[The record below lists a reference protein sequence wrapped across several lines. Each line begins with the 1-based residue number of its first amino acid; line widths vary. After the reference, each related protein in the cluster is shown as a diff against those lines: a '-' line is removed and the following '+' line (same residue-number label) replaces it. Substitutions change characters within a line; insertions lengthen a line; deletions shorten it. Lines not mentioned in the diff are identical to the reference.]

1 MCVVGKYVCSLH
13 NNLLLLFQIGH
24 LVFYS
29 LEKWDS
35 CTIYRHSM
43 GIRQLFMDIEGTK
56 VIFIDDH
63 SQGYVFL
70 PVVEEAL
77 LIPDIPKQCL
87 GCLWD
92 LTQPNI
98 FISYDARIVNTHV
111 FVRHS
116 VQGTHTLMVGESK
129 LNPGQFPL
137 LLCGGEM
144 ALHIDGGQYA
154 TQSLSTHVVNPSNSQ
169 AANLQM
175 LLKLRNYDEAY
186 KLCKQ
191 MNQSSAW
198 REFGEQAISDLE
210 PDIGNTNFLSFRFEI
225 KTPCICSNSS
235 LPSAW

>member
-1 MCVVGKYVCSLH
+1 
-13 NNLLLLFQIGH
+13 
-24 LVFYS
+24 
-29 LEKWDS
+29 
-35 CTIYRHSM
+35 
-43 GIRQLFMDIEGTK
+43 
-56 VIFIDDH
+56 
-63 SQGYVFL
+63 
-70 PVVEEAL
+70 
-77 LIPDIPKQCL
+77 
-87 GCLWD
+87 
-92 LTQPNI
+92 
-98 FISYDARIVNTHV
+98 
-111 FVRHS
+111 
-116 VQGTHTLMVGESK
+116 MVGESK

-210 PDIGNTNFLSFRFEI
+210 PDIGNTNFLSFTFEI